1 MRGNGSLSAWD
12 TQEWKESNFSDP
24 KKENSPVGC
33 RQITTNEFMCCLMVK
48 LSCSHAEESKTRMI
62 VSTNWAEKN
71 VNTGREK
78 KRTLLVSNWTA
89 IRQSA
94 SHYHT
99 YHPSRQLG
107 QGDIRWPS
115 VECSCLAWVMFDL
128 ALASTWQRQVMKRWT
143 FGWRKKYD
151 HVAQS
156 LIPQP
161 TLMHSWCKVLC
172 IYATL
177 YPKLGAF
184 GA

>member
-128 ALASTWQRQVMKRWT
+128 ALASTWLHEAGYEEVDFWVEKEIWSCGT
-143 FGWRKKYD
+143 KSNTSAYSD
-151 HVAQS
+151 A
-156 LIPQP
+156 
-161 TLMHSWCKVLC
+161 
-172 IYATL
+172 
-177 YPKLGAF
+177 
-184 GA
+184 